1 MAAQLEPELEAGLR
15 RLKLRRV
22 RELAPELCQTAR
34 TQRWRPEELLS
45 ALVRE
50 EIAACEASNL
60 AARLKAARFPTGKAL
75 ERFDPGASELRRATF
90 DFLASLGSS
99 AARTS
104 ASLGPRERGRAIS
117 AQLGRAAC
125 QAGHRVRFLVADE
138 LVEEL
143 HRGLAD
149 NSIGKLI
156 AGLLRNDV
164 VIIDDLGFTALDRIA
179 AEHFFR
185 FIAAAYE
192 RRSLIVS
199 TNVSFERWTD
209 FLPEETVATA
219 ILDRL
224 LHHCHVIRLAGES
237 YRLREARELVTPACG
252 VPRIR
257 PDRTILS
264 VAGAARRAADRLH
277 APRFGPPGA
286 RHGRSWA
293 KNVLRRPAARAPE
306 GPSAPWCALVRARA
320 AVSTQ
325 LRSPTAPSARCSPRP
340 EAAASL
346 RAWVGNFVAT
356 SGDSCWPLTDP
367 LVVCLALR
375 GGTSRGGITA
385 GPSLGTSQPASP
397 PAGGQAGQ

>member
-1 MAAQLEPELEAGLR
+1 M
-15 RLKLRRV
+15 
-22 RELAPELCQTAR
+22 
-34 TQRWRPEELLS
+34 
-45 ALVRE
+45 RE
-50 EIAACEASNL
+50 EI
-60 AARLKAARFPTGKAL
+60 AARLKAARFPTEKAL

-90 DFLASLGSS
+90 DFLASLEWLERRENICLAGPAGTGKSHLGS
-99 AARTS
+99 A
-104 ASLGPRERGRAIS
+104 
-117 AQLGRAAC
+117 LGRAAC

-199 TNVSFERWTD
+199 TSVSFERWTD

-237 YRLREARELVTPACG
+237 YRLREARELVTPA
-252 VPRIR
+252 
-257 PDRTILS
+257 
-264 VAGAARRAADRLH
+264 
-277 APRFGPPGA
+277 
-286 RHGRSWA
+286 
-293 KNVLRRPAARAPE
+293 
-306 GPSAPWCALVRARA
+306 
-320 AVSTQ
+320 
-325 LRSPTAPSARCSPRP
+325 
-340 EAAASL
+340 
-346 RAWVGNFVAT
+346 
-356 SGDSCWPLTDP
+356 
-367 LVVCLALR
+367 
-375 GGTSRGGITA
+375 
-385 GPSLGTSQPASP
+385 
-397 PAGGQAGQ
+397 

>member
-1 MAAQLEPELEAGLR
+1 M
-15 RLKLRRV
+15 
-22 RELAPELCQTAR
+22 
-34 TQRWRPEELLS
+34 
-45 ALVRE
+45 
-50 EIAACEASNL
+50 I
-60 AARLKAARFPTGKAL
+60 
-75 ERFDPGASELRRATF
+75 
-90 DFLASLGSS
+90 
-99 AARTS
+99 
-104 ASLGPRERGRAIS
+104 
-117 AQLGRAAC
+117 
-125 QAGHRVRFLVADE
+125 
-138 LVEEL
+138 
-143 HRGLAD
+143 
-149 NSIGKLI
+149 
-156 AGLLRNDV
+156 
-164 VIIDDLGFTALDRIA
+164 
-179 AEHFFR
+179 
-185 FIAAAYE
+185 
-192 RRSLIVS
+192 
-199 TNVSFERWTD
+199 
-209 FLPEETVATA
+209 
-219 ILDRL
+219 
-224 LHHCHVIRLAGES
+224 
-237 YRLREARELVTPACG
+237 G

-293 KNVLRRPAARAPE
+293 KNVLMRPAARAPE

-385 GPSLGTSQPASP
+385 GPSLGTSQPNERLSLVGGTMREVRSP
-397 PAGGQAGQ
+397 GVCEAAGRPSAACSRCARRTRSPTHRRRSSAARRPGRRCRPTLPEGLDRPVEPL